1 MYTLTLCICRLS
13 RYSGRARVGK
23 TETKGTE
30 WVSATTLVCTVA
42 GGAEGSLMVVM
53 SVGVWSGSTT
63 ETSSYDAGTVSSWR
77 AWNEATTGGTSL
89 SVMGASFG
97 RVR

>member
-1 MYTLTLCICRLS
+1 MSTDFVYMPLS

-23 TETKGTE
+23 TGATGTE
-30 WVSATTLVCTVA
+30 WLSDTTLVCTVA

-53 SVGVWSGSTT
+53 SVVGSGGSTT

-77 AWNEATTGGTSL
+77 AGNEATTVGASL